1 MYYLIAAKR
10 IIERHGGHIEAKANL
25 PNDCG
30 CVFLI
35 RLPVEKMMDRSGST
49 HAVSSRRAVIVP
61 NHSSDNDDGRAAP
74 KFNCLIVD
82 DAPVVRKMIGRVVQD
97 LFASIAYAANG
108 EEATQLVSRSLSSA
122 QTDDKFDII
131 FMDRCMPVKDG
142 IEATRTIR
150 DMGYRG
156 VILGVTGDA
165 LAEDVETFLQAG
177 ADKVVTKPIRA
188 DHFIQLIEG
197 ILCFCDA

>member
-30 CVFLI
+30 CVF
-35 RLPVEKMMDRSGST
+35 RLFLPISFKASETS
-49 HAVSSRRAVIVP
+49 VSQSAIAKSQES
-61 NHSSDNDDGRAAP
+61 HSNIELTQSYRDNRTLR
-74 KFNCLIVD
+74 CLIVD